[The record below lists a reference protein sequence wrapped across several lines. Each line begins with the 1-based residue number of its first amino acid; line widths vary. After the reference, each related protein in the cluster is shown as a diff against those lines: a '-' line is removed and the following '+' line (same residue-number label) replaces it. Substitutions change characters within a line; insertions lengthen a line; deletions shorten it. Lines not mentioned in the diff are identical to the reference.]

1 LISKRQPLLIP
12 TKQLIQDL
20 NWIIENPSLLNLE
33 VLNEIELKP
42 LSDAQELRIIQLG
55 SLEIKS
61 FKLGFYFEALIRLWI
76 QVSEIYTLKAANLQV
91 QNNQQTQG
99 EFDFIVENLEA
110 QKFEHWEVSIK
121 FYLCHQ
127 PQLELEGCWGTQLKD
142 VFQGKVSK
150 LKNQQLQL
158 GKSQNGIETLKEIG
172 VNSTESR
179 GLLKGMLFYNG
190 KLGQFENVHL
200 NPFSNKGIWMFHS
213 EWTSIS
219 EGSFIVLKKPFLFSL
234 NSYSENDVLTK
245 NDVLKLSE
253 IQKQPLML
261 ALVEP
266 VESKIIE
273 TSRIWLIPDNLLIQ
287 ELHLDRYSTSNL

>member
-1 LISKRQPLLIP
+1 MISKKQSIQIT

-20 NWIIENPSLLNLE
+20 NWVSENPSLLNFE

-42 LSDAQELRIIQLG
+42 LSGAQELRVIQLG
-55 SLEIKS
+55 SLEIQS

-127 PQLELEGCWGTQLKD
+127 PQLALEGCWGTQLKD

-158 GKSQNGIETLKEIG
+158 GKSQNGIETLQEIG
-172 VNSTESR
+172 VNSSESR
-179 GLLKGMLFYNG
+179 GLLKGMLFYNEQ
-190 KLGQFENVHL
+190 LGQFENDQL
-200 NPFSNKGIWMFHS
+200 NPFSTKGIWMYHS
-213 EWTSIS
+213 AWDNVS
-219 EGSFIVLKKPFLFSL
+219 EGLFVVLKKPFLFSL
-234 NSYSENDVLTK
+234 NSYSKQDI
-245 NDVLKLSE
+245 LSKKE
-253 IQKQPLML
+253 IQKLLEKDESPLML
-261 ALVEP
+261 AQVDKNEDTLVEY
-266 VESKIIE
+266 
-273 TSRIWLIPDNLLIQ
+273 SRLWLLPD
-287 ELHLDRYSTSNL
+287 S